1 VKEETMQFSQ
11 GRRAWVMAGWLAVCG
26 LLVATAGCGGGG
38 GGVPSGSG
46 GVSGSSIRGRVV
58 ERASATPIKDATVTV
73 GSRSTRTGT
82 DGRFAIAASAGTV
95 SISVSATNFHTGTF
109 STVVDPGQT
118 TDVGDLGLTDI
129 DSGPPPP
136 PF

>member
-1 VKEETMQFSQ
+1 MQLFQ
-11 GRRAWVMAGWLAVCG
+11 DGRAWKVAGWLTVCG
-26 LLVATAGCGGGG
+26 LLFALTGCGGGG
-38 GGVPSGSG
+38 GVPGGAGGS
-46 GVSGSSIRGRVV
+46 VSGSSIRGRVV
-58 ERASATPIKDATVTV
+58 ERASGTPIPDATVTV

-82 DGRFAIAASAGTV
+82 DGRFALSASVGTV
-95 SISVSATNFHTGTF
+95 SISVSAANFHAGTF
-109 STVVDPGQT
+109 SSVVDEGQT